1 MYRNSSFPSWEKLT
15 ATTGEA
21 KYQNAIGQ
29 TNRPTSAQRPYLI
42 LVLLAFVFTDAF
54 PPCFWCYCKNFAH
67 YHFAVIPPL
76 GCWRNSLIPIL
87 IEVRSGASSHAR
99 SPSMSAERLGPGSF
113 LSSFGFC
120 RTSPA
125 FLSVSETICSAPAPS
140 KRTLSERPPARPT

>member
-67 YHFAVIPPL
+67 YHF
-76 GCWRNSLIPIL
+76 CRNSTIRMLAEQLDPNTD
-87 IEVRSGASSHAR
+87 R
-99 SPSMSAERLGPGSF
+99 SPVRGVVPCAESVNVGRAIRPRKFSF
-113 LSSFGFC
+113 LLW
-120 RTSPA
+120 
-125 FLSVSETICSAPAPS
+125 FL
-140 KRTLSERPPARPT
+140 